1 MRASGTFEVKLA
13 PLEAHEASIGRRT
26 IDKIFSGDL
35 IATSKG
41 EMLAVMDP
49 KLGSG
54 VYVALE
60 RVSGTLVGKQGAFAL
75 AHRGVMDRGA
85 QSLTIEVVPDSGA
98 GELAGLKGTLQ
109 IIIEDGKHSYVFD
122 YELA

>member
-60 RVSGTLVGKQGAFAL
+60 RVSGTLAGKQGAFAL